1 MSLSD
6 IGMVA
11 SSRRVVSLTARFQKG
26 GASISASRHPT
37 RKPSAPNISHSII
50 ETSAPGFGAK
60 RHQPPPCGLD
70 SRGKRGH
77 SGAAYEKRGCRAS
90 FLTTKKNGSRG
101 GCVVFFKKPR
111 PAPKPQ
117 PTAGGEG
124 GGGKG
129 GGGRV
134 GKPTPADEIGRAV
147 YAAEHVE

>member
-60 RHQPPPCGLD
+60 RHQPPPCGQD
-70 SRGKRGH
+70 SSGKVAPVRH
-77 SGAAYEKRGCRAS
+77 RQLKKASARLPERQTSTDYRWAAGFVATS
-90 FLTTKKNGSRG
+90 H
-101 GCVVFFKKPR
+101 
-111 PAPKPQ
+111 
-117 PTAGGEG
+117 
-124 GGGKG
+124 
-129 GGGRV
+129 
-134 GKPTPADEIGRAV
+134 D
-147 YAAEHVE
+147 